1 VDKLMTLASL
11 PPLTL
16 ALVLGILLSWGAIQL
31 LKAKVP
37 MLRDVGTKES
47 STERTERLASIAAL
61 SEAARSL
68 TLAVDALLEK
78 IQQIHEVTVAYDRR
92 GSVIPQGCTMAEC
105 QAVQGLADRLDC
117 VLAKE
122 GNG

>member
-1 VDKLMTLASL
+1 MTLASL

-31 LKAKVP
+31 MKAKIP

-47 STERTERLASIAAL
+47 STERAERLESTAAL
-61 SEAARSL
+61 AKAATSL
-68 TLAVDALLEK
+68 TVAVEALLAK
-78 IQQIHEVTVAYDRR
+78 MTQIHEVTVAYDRR
-92 GSVIPQGCTMAEC
+92 GDVIPRGCTMAEC
-105 QAVQGLADRLDC
+105 QAVQGLADRLDA